1 MFGLN
6 STLESLLALQR
17 SMDEALKSDYFG
29 KSTYSGGS
37 PLINVFKEGEDTL
50 VTVELPGVKKEDIHV
65 EVKRNILRIKGKR
78 DIAIAEGASAHRRE
92 RSGYDFDRTFKL
104 NNMVD
109 EGKIKAEFSDGILAV
124 LLPAREEEKPK
135 QIAII

>member
-6 STLESLLALQR
+6 STLESELALQR

-29 KSTYSGGS
+29 KSTNSEGT
-37 PLINVFKEGEDTL
+37 PPVNVFKDGEDNL
-50 VTVELPGVKKEDIHV
+50 VTVELPGVKKEDIHI

-78 DIAIAEGASAHRRE
+78 KITIDNGASAHRRE
-92 RSGYDFDRTFKL
+92 RRSYNFDRTVKL
-104 NNMVD
+104 KNMVD
-109 EGKIKAEFSDGILAV
+109 EGKIKAEFTDGILAV

-135 QIAII
+135 QIAID